1 MMERPGA
8 RCLSRTLSI
17 LAVGLLVSA
26 CGGITRVVEIR
37 TRTPETLGA
46 SIYVNGEK
54 KGNTPSRVSM
64 TFSGMPGQRVLVQ
77 VVKANYKP
85 GFQYWTLEE
94 VPDKPKE
101 FQLEDE

>member
-1 MMERPGA
+1 MTRRHSAVRRALPA
-8 RCLSRTLSI
+8 AALLAATLM
-17 LAVGLLVSA
+17 VCA

-37 TRTPETLGA
+37 TRTPETQGA

-54 KGNTPSRVSM
+54 KGNTPSKVSM
-64 TFSGMPGQRVLVQ
+64 TFMSPTSRVLIQ

-85 GFQYWTLEE
+85 GLQYWDLLE
-94 VPDKPKE
+94 VPEKPKE